1 MTQQPETSYQVAIR
15 DFQHARK
22 QAVMQQLLARFRGDG
37 DKLLP
42 FNEISQQLRPTGEM
56 IQHGTQE
63 ILLNKI
69 VGSVS
74 RHKDFTRSFLPKRDA
89 DLERW
94 AGVKA
99 AVSDMVGMPPIE
111 VYQVGNAY
119 FVQDGNHRVSIAR
132 RLHSETIMAYVTE
145 IKTRGPFSADDDPN
159 KIICKAHHAD
169 FLEQTNLDKLRP
181 DVDLTMTFCGQY
193 HVFLDQIE
201 SGFNASNPNQD
212 LSNRNEIWNEAVV
225 SWYDQV
231 FLPVIQ
237 IIRDLGILHHFPERT
252 EADMYLLLSERR
264 DQLEKELGWQVEMES
279 GVSDLMV
286 TPIESPGLLKRV
298 MQSIVPQQAK
308 ELTPGLWRQQQLA
321 RRRYHHLFK
330 HILMGLDGSDE
341 NWLVFEKYIQA
352 PFLTQDH
359 ILGLHVVPHVKLLT
373 SDHVRRMH
381 ERFSDGIQRAGI
393 QGEFAVEVGSNPVL
407 VINKRAAWVDLVVV
421 RGTRHPDNQP
431 LSQTS
436 PELKLLV
443 QQCPRPIEVVP
454 DGAQS
459 DYSRPLLAYD
469 GSPKADE
476 ALFIATYFASRW
488 QRSLTVVTVETE
500 YTTAAAMK
508 RAQKYLSEYV
518 VAEVNYVLGSGPI
531 AETVLETAAV
541 NDCNLLLMGGFS
553 FPSLRNLTLGSSAE
567 RILLEFPQPMYI
579 CR

>member
-1 MTQQPETSYQVAIR
+1 MIQQDQPSYQLAIR

-37 DKLLP
+37 GKLLP
-42 FNEISQQLRPTGEM
+42 FNEISQQLHPTGEM
-56 IQHGTQE
+56 IAHGAQE
-63 ILLNKI
+63 IPLSKI

-74 RHKDFTRSFLPKRDA
+74 RHKDFTRSFLPKLDA
-89 DLERW
+89 DQERW
-94 AGVKA
+94 VGVRT

-132 RLHSETIMAYVTE
+132 RLGSKTITAYVTE
-145 IKTRGPFSADDDPN
+145 VKTRVFFSADDDPN
-159 KIICKAHHAD
+159 EIICKAHYAD
-169 FLEQTNLDKLRP
+169 LLAQTNLDKLRP
-181 DVDLTMTFCGQY
+181 EADLTMTFCGQY
-193 HVFLDQIE
+193 HVFLEQIS
-201 SGFNASNPNQD
+201 SGCKAVIPNQNL
-212 LSNRNEIWNEAVV
+212 LSRSDIENQAVV
-225 SWYDQV
+225 CWYDQV

-286 TPIESPGLLKRV
+286 TPMEPPGLLKRV

-308 ELTPGLWRQQQLA
+308 ELAPGLWRQQQLA

-341 NWLVFEKYIQA
+341 NWLIFEKYIQA

-359 ILGLHVVPHVKLLT
+359 ILGLHVVPHMELLA
-373 SDHVRRMH
+373 SDHVRRMR
-381 ERFSDGIQRAGI
+381 ERFYNGIQRAGI
-393 QGEFAVEVGSNPVL
+393 QGEFAVEVGSNPVPVL
-407 VINKRAAWVDLVVV
+407 NKRAAWVDLVVV
-421 RGTRHPDNQP
+421 RGTRHPDKRP
-431 LSQTS
+431 LVQTS

-454 DGAQS
+454 DGAQT

-508 RAQKYLSEYV
+508 RAQKYLTEHG
-518 VAEVNYVLGSGPI
+518 VADVNYILGNGPI

>member
-1 MTQQPETSYQVAIR
+1 MIQQDQPSYQLAIR

-37 DKLLP
+37 GKLLP
-42 FNEISQQLRPTGEM
+42 FNEISQQLHPTGEM
-56 IQHGTQE
+56 IAHGAQE
-63 ILLNKI
+63 IPLSKI

-74 RHKDFTRSFLPKRDA
+74 RHKDFTRSFLPKLDA
-89 DLERW
+89 DQERW
-94 AGVKA
+94 VGVRT

-132 RLHSETIMAYVTE
+132 RLGSKTITAYVTE
-145 IKTRGPFSADDDPN
+145 VKTRVFFSADDDPN
-159 KIICKAHHAD
+159 EIICKAHYAD
-169 FLEQTNLDKLRP
+169 FLAQTNLDKLRP
-181 DVDLTMTFCGQY
+181 EADLTMTFCGQY
-193 HVFLDQIE
+193 HVFLEQIS
-201 SGFNASNPNQD
+201 SGCKAVIPNQNL
-212 LSNRNEIWNEAVV
+212 LSRSDIENQAVV
-225 SWYDQV
+225 CWYDQV

-286 TPIESPGLLKRV
+286 TPMEPPGLLKRV

-308 ELTPGLWRQQQLA
+308 ELAPGLWRQQQLA

-341 NWLVFEKYIQA
+341 NWLIFEKYIQA

-359 ILGLHVVPHVKLLT
+359 ILGLHVVPHMELLA
-373 SDHVRRMH
+373 SDHVRRMR
-381 ERFSDGIQRAGI
+381 ERFYNGIQRAGI
-393 QGEFAVEVGSNPVL
+393 QGEFAVEVGSNPVPVL
-407 VINKRAAWVDLVVV
+407 NKRAAWVDLVVV
-421 RGTRHPDNQP
+421 RGTRHPDKRP
-431 LSQTS
+431 LVQTS

-454 DGAQS
+454 DGAQT

-508 RAQKYLSEYV
+508 RAQKYLTEHG
-518 VAEVNYVLGSGPI
+518 VADVNYILGNGPI

>member
-1 MTQQPETSYQVAIR
+1 MTQQDRPSYQLAIR

-37 DKLLP
+37 GKLLP
-42 FNEISQQLRPTGEM
+42 FHEISQQLHPTGEM
-56 IQHGTQE
+56 IEHGTQE
-63 ILLNKI
+63 IPLNKI

-74 RHKDFTRSFLPKRDA
+74 RYEDFTHSFLPKRDT

-94 AGVKA
+94 VGVRT
-99 AVSDMVGMPPIE
+99 AVSDMVGMPPID
-111 VYQVGNAY
+111 VYQIGNAY

-132 RLHSETIMAYVTE
+132 RLGSKTITAYVTE
-145 IKTRGPFSADDDPN
+145 VKTRVPFSADDDPN
-159 KIICKAHHAD
+159 EIICKAHYAD
-169 FLEQTNLDKLRP
+169 FLAQTNLDKLRSEA
-181 DVDLTMTFCGQY
+181 DLTMTFCGQY
-193 HVFLDQIE
+193 HVFLEQIE
-201 SGFNASNPNQD
+201 SGCSAADPNQTLFSRSD
-212 LSNRNEIWNEAVV
+212 IWNQAVV
-225 SWYDQV
+225 SWYDQI

-237 IIRDLGILHHFPERT
+237 IIRDLGILHQFPERT

-279 GVSDLMV
+279 GVSDLIV

-298 MQSIVPQQAK
+298 MQSILPQQAK
-308 ELTPGLWRQQQLA
+308 EFTPGLWRQQQLA
-321 RRRYHHLFK
+321 RRRHHHLFK

-341 NWLVFEKYIQA
+341 NWLIFEKYIQA

-359 ILGLHVVPHVKLLT
+359 ILGLHVVPHMELLA
-373 SDHVRRMH
+373 SDHVRQMR
-381 ERFSDGIQRAGI
+381 ERFYNGIQRAGI
-393 QGEFAVEVGSNPVL
+393 QGEFAVEVDSKPVQVL
-407 VINKRAAWVDLVVV
+407 NKRAAWVDLVVV

-431 LSQTS
+431 LTQTS
-436 PELKLLV
+436 PELKFLV

-500 YTTAAAMK
+500 YTTAAALQ
-508 RAQKYLSEYV
+508 RAQKYLTEHG
-518 VAEVNYVLGSGPI
+518 VADVSYILGSGPI
-531 AETVLETAAV
+531 AETVLETAAIH
-541 NDCNLLLMGGFS
+541 DSNLLLMGGFS
-553 FPSLRNLTLGSSAE
+553 FRPLRNLTLGSSAE
-567 RILLEFPQPMYI
+567 RILLEFPQPMFI